1 MFSIINVV
9 FIHLYLLFR
18 RQNYIFYLKPPNY
31 LRFFLFLL
39 LVYGKRPVS
48 KVSVIL
54 PNVVSQYVLNE
65 VYHMLPYAKKVYY
78 NVIGIEYIGII
89 IKKKEKKFAIWI
101 FLSIF
106 AEKYCDMA
114 KYINPFT
121 DVGFK
126 RIFGQELSK
135 PLLLDFL
142 NSLFEG
148 EKHIVNLTFL
158 DKEQPALFEEDR
170 SLIYDI
176 YCETDEGEK
185 IIVEMQNKS
194 QPFFKNRSIYYVSES
209 IARQGER
216 GSSWNYEI
224 DSVYLVAFL
233 NFSPLDFKKQFRTDV
248 VLAEKDTKEQFSDK
262 LRMIYLQL
270 PLFKKEADECE
281 NQVERW
287 IYLLKNMETL
297 NRLPWAAQSAVFKKL
312 ESIADVSAMTRAER
326 LQYDEALK
334 KYRDTISVFEGV
346 RMEGRKEGIVANAR
360 KMKSYGFTLE
370 MISDIT
376 GLTMEEVRDL

>member
-1 MFSIINVV
+1 
-9 FIHLYLLFR
+9 
-18 RQNYIFYLKPPNY
+18 
-31 LRFFLFLL
+31 
-39 LVYGKRPVS
+39 
-48 KVSVIL
+48 
-54 PNVVSQYVLNE
+54 
-65 VYHMLPYAKKVYY
+65 
-78 NVIGIEYIGII
+78 
-89 IKKKEKKFAIWI
+89 
-101 FLSIF
+101 
-106 AEKYCDMA
+106 MA

-148 EKHIVNLTFL
+148 EKRIVNLTFL
-158 DKEQPALFEEDR
+158 DKEQPALFVEDR

-216 GSSWNYEI
+216 GSAWNYAI

-233 NFSPLDFKKQFRTDV
+233 NFSPIDFKKQFRTDV
-248 VLAEKDTKEQFSDK
+248 VLAEKGTTEQFSDK
-262 LRMIYLQL
+262 LRMIFLQL
-270 PLFKKEADECE
+270 PLFTKEADECE

-297 NRLPWAAQSAVFKKL
+297 NRLPWAAQSAVFQKL
-312 ESIADVSAMTRAER
+312 ESIADVSGMTRAER
-326 LQYDEALK
+326 IQYDEALK

-346 RMEGRKEGIVANAR
+346 RLEGLAEGRMEGRMEGRANEKKETIRRLLASGASVDIIAIATGMPEVDVR
-360 KMKSYGFTLE
+360 HIIDE
-370 MISDIT
+370 ISK
-376 GLTMEEVRDL
+376 E

>member
-1 MFSIINVV
+1 
-9 FIHLYLLFR
+9 
-18 RQNYIFYLKPPNY
+18 
-31 LRFFLFLL
+31 
-39 LVYGKRPVS
+39 
-48 KVSVIL
+48 
-54 PNVVSQYVLNE
+54 
-65 VYHMLPYAKKVYY
+65 
-78 NVIGIEYIGII
+78 
-89 IKKKEKKFAIWI
+89 
-101 FLSIF
+101 
-106 AEKYCDMA
+106 MA

-158 DKEQPALFEEDR
+158 DKEQPALFVEDR

-270 PLFKKEADECE
+270 PLFTKEADECE

-312 ESIADVSAMTRAER
+312 ESIADVGGMTRAER

-346 RMEGRKEGIVANAR
+346 RMEGRVEGRVEGRENEKKATIRRLLASGASVDIIAIATGMTEADVKLLIND
-360 KMKSYGFTLE
+360 
-370 MISDIT
+370 ISKA
-376 GLTMEEVRDL
+376 

>member
-1 MFSIINVV
+1 
-9 FIHLYLLFR
+9 
-18 RQNYIFYLKPPNY
+18 
-31 LRFFLFLL
+31 
-39 LVYGKRPVS
+39 
-48 KVSVIL
+48 
-54 PNVVSQYVLNE
+54 
-65 VYHMLPYAKKVYY
+65 
-78 NVIGIEYIGII
+78 
-89 IKKKEKKFAIWI
+89 
-101 FLSIF
+101 
-106 AEKYCDMA
+106 MA

-148 EKHIVNLTFL
+148 EKHIANLTFL
-158 DKEQPALFEEDR
+158 DKEQPALFVEDR

-216 GSSWNYEI
+216 GSAWNYAI

-248 VLAEKDTKEQFSDK
+248 VLAEKGTTEQFSDK
-262 LRMIYLQL
+262 LRMIFLQL
-270 PLFKKEADECE
+270 PLFTKEADECE

-297 NRLPWAAQSAVFKKL
+297 NRLPWAAQSAVFQKL
-312 ESIADVSAMTRAER
+312 ESIADVSGMTRAER

-346 RMEGRKEGIVANAR
+346 RLEGLAEGRKEGRKEGIIANAR

-370 MISDIT
+370 MIADIT
-376 GLTMEEVRDL
+376 GLTIEEVRDL